1 MRHQFADIG
10 NQAVGPAILKG
21 GKQAG
26 EPQLSAWKESQA
38 AQVRGAQAEPSGLP
52 KVSRG
57 GLGTYGDHGRRHT
70 QRVPSIPSCE
80 PISGG
85 VCGNN
90 ARAYGSRHR
99 AQGPRV
105 LPLPMGAGFIPTTRA
120 EIHLKASNC
129 FQVTVSK

>member
-26 EPQLSAWKESQA
+26 EPQLSAWRESQA

-57 GLGTYGDHGRRHT
+57 GLGTESGIHPSPTIRTGDVQNT
-70 QRVPSIPSCE
+70 
-80 PISGG
+80 
-85 VCGNN
+85 
-90 ARAYGSRHR
+90 
-99 AQGPRV
+99 
-105 LPLPMGAGFIPTTRA
+105 
-120 EIHLKASNC
+120 C
-129 FQVTVSK
+129 F